1 MSQAKHTREGFDLN
15 SYLLAFRDEDGNGLP
30 EGPHGYKS
38 SFPISKRITCVDGF
52 SLSVQATHGAYCRP
66 RDNIGPWYQVEVG
79 FPSAKPDLIFDYA
92 EDQDNPTQTVYGY
105 VPIGMVQQ
113 LIDLHG
119 GPNDE
124 ARSVIAKATGGE

>member
-1 MSQAKHTREGFDLN
+1 MGESKHTPTDWDLN
-15 SYLLAFRDEDGNGLP
+15 AYLSAFRDTDGDGFP
-30 EGPHGYKS
+30 EGARGFRS
-38 SFPISKRITCVDGF
+38 SFPLSKRITCVDGF
-52 SLSVQATHGAYCRP
+52 SLSVQATQGAYCRP

-79 FPSAKPDLIFDYA
+79 FPSAKPEFIFEFA
-92 EDQDNPTQTVYGY
+92 EDQSDPTKTVYGY

-124 ARSVIAKATGGE
+124 ARAAITKATGGE